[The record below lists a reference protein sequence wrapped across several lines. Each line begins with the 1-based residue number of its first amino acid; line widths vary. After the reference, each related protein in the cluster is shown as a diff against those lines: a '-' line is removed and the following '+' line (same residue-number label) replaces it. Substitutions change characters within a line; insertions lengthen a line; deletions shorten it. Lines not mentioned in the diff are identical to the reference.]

1 LSYLTVVFV
10 LIAVVQAAE
19 KKTLVIWVAEG
30 FGLPVEETQLNWYVG
45 FGQIGDVP
53 SSDNLKKLQKT
64 NTLTGYL
71 NSDIFP

>member
-1 LSYLTVVFV
+1 
-10 LIAVVQAAE
+10 
-19 KKTLVIWVAEG
+19 VAEG
-30 FGLPVEETQLNWYVG
+30 FGMPVEETQLNRYVG

-71 NSDIFP
+71 NSDIFPYLSLKIYSIFSKFVT